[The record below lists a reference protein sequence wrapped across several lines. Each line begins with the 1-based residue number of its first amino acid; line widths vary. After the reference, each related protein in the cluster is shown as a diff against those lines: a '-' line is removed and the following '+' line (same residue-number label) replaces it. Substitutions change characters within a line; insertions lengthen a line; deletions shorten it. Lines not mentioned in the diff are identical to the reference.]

1 MVIKP
6 TIVRTA
12 PTPLTITLLMGNVLN
27 ENSKEID
34 MCDSFFDED
43 EISEQMEE
51 DEQRE
56 RDELEDEAFDRLHSG
71 GH

>member
-1 MVIKP
+1 
-6 TIVRTA
+6 
-12 PTPLTITLLMGNVLN
+12 
-27 ENSKEID
+27 

-56 RDELEDEAFDRLHSG
+56 RDELEDEAFDRLHGG